1 MNRQTTDQE
10 KIFAIHISDKGLASR
25 IYKEL
30 LQLNFLKNQL
40 NKKQAKDLNGHFTN
54 EDMQMTKQHMR
65 KYSSLVTREIQIKTM
80 LLFDYVLTKITKMR
94 KTENI
99 KCQ

>member
-1 MNRQTTDQE
+1 
-10 KIFAIHISDKGLASR
+10 
-25 IYKEL
+25 
-30 LQLNFLKNQL
+30 
-40 NKKQAKDLNGHFTN
+40 
-54 EDMQMTKQHMR
+54 MTKQHIK

-99 KCQ
+99 KC